1 MDKLV
6 DHAVGRHLG
15 HHPHHPHHDQSP
27 LGLVRQD
34 MDRISYEEKRK
45 EQEAKEEQR
54 RKEQAKK
61 DLEDARE
68 LLKTYTSKQDHNPDY
83 AKKLEEHIK
92 KLEAGN

>member
-34 MDRISYEEKRK
+34 MDRISYEEK
-45 EQEAKEEQR
+45 R